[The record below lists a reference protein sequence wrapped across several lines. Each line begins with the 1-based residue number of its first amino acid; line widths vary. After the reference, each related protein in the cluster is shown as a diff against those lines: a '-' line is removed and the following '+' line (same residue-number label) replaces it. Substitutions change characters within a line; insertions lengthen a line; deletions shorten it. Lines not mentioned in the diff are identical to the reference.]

1 MITEVIYL
9 YCMPYVPVI
18 CRRAA
23 MKENHFRILCS
34 VVKTDIVYESSAGDL
49 IAFFDSTDTSPLM
62 HSADLRALLRAGT
75 LSQSAPFL
83 HQGAED
89 CYFAGLRADD
99 GILYLGPMCHQRLS
113 VTGLRRLYR
122 YYGIESSDLRLLP
135 AFSLP
140 EMRNIILLTNSML
153 ENRSLENE
161 ELIQLN
167 RIINQSETGLGRD
180 HMQFWLGNNESED
193 EIMYKHTYQEEQLVV
208 QAIKDGNAEE
218 AIRISESMDRDSGRL
233 GADDLQHRKLN
244 AVVGIT
250 VCSRAAIEGGV
261 SPAAAYELSGFYIS
275 KSNAA
280 QDPAHILHY
289 RNRAIEDLAGR
300 VKEAKEKQRTS
311 GYVKRCMYYVDKNF
325 RYKIYLE
332 DIADSLNISPSYLS
346 RLFHSET
353 GEKLQ
358 DYISRIRVEK
368 SQNLLL
374 YSDMSLS
381 EISEYVGFP
390 NQSYYGKMFRKYMST
405 TPRLYRDLYRAAESD
420 RG

>member
-1 MITEVIYL
+1 
-9 YCMPYVPVI
+9 
-18 CRRAA
+18 
-23 MKENHFRILCS
+23 MKENHIRILCS
-34 VVKTDIVYESSAGDL
+34 VVKTDIVYESPAGDL

-62 HSADLRALLRAGT
+62 HSADLRALLKAGT

-89 CYFAGLRADD
+89 CYFAGLRAGE

-113 VTGLRRLYR
+113 VTGIRRLYR
-122 YYGIESSDLRLLP
+122 YYGIESNDLRPLP

-167 RIINQSETGLGRD
+167 RVINQSETGLGRD
-180 HMQFWLGNNESED
+180 HMQFWLSNNESED
-193 EIMYKHTYQEEQLVV
+193 EIMYKHTYQEERLVV
-208 QAIKDGNAEE
+208 QAIKDGNTAE

-233 GADDLQHRKLN
+233 GTNDLEHRKLV
-244 AVVGIT
+244 AIIGIT
-250 VCSRAAIEGGV
+250 VCSRAAIEAGV
-261 SPAAAYELSGFYIS
+261 SPVTAYELSGFYIS
-275 KSNAA
+275 KSTAA

-300 VKEAKEKQRTS
+300 VKETKEKQRSS
-311 GYVKRCMYYVDKNF
+311 GYVKRCMDYVDKNF

-332 DIADSLNISPSYLS
+332 DIAESLNISASYLS

-358 DYISRIRVEK
+358 DHISRIRVEK
-368 SQNLLL
+368 SLDLLL

-405 TPRLYRDLYRAAESD
+405 TPRTYRDLYRVAESD
-420 RG
+420 